1 MTRRLAAVLAAI
13 ALVLAALP
21 ALAAAKP
28 PDISAS
34 SAVLIEASTGEVL
47 YARDAEQRRGR
58 EQIGSVAGVDDRELQ
73 RRWAHGFGLPRF
85 G

>member
-1 MTRRLAAVLAAI
+1 MTRRLAAVLAAV

-34 SAVLIEASTGEVL
+34 SAILIEASTGEVL
-47 YARDAEQRRGR
+47 YARDAEQRRPM
-58 EQIGSVAGVDDRELQ
+58 A
-73 RRWAHGFGLPRF
+73 
-85 G
+85 